1 MAFVKKFEL
10 KLYVPPNWEVA
21 ADMVERWATN
31 LKNAATHMND
41 RRQAKIPDDGTFV
54 LKLATPA
61 NQGFSPFVDSGFM
74 SKSDRPADAIKATH
88 AKNINTAFN
97 RWNDKINEAFAT
109 KDGIVARDFKERV
122 DNSKDRWAE
131 RIGAK
136 SLRFTGD
143 KIRGLGVAPVAA
155 YWLVG
160 DLLAQQ
166 WVEGA
171 YLADGAPYNI
181 ARDRQ
186 RVALKAA
193 VQQRLIQGGVMVV
206 NQELQP
212 AALLAENTVTADL
225 LTGMRDTLKCDAF
238 EAVPATGKCF
248 CAWALDAN
256 QLLYLWVQV
265 GITVP

>member
-1 MAFVKKFEL
+1 MPFIKKFEL

-109 KDGIVARDFKERV
+109 KNGVVAKDFKDRV
-122 DNSKDRWAE
+122 DNAKDRWALQA
-131 RIGAK
+131 GDK
-136 SLRFTGD
+136 VLRLTGD
-143 KIRGLGVAPVAA
+143 KIRGRGVAPIAA
-155 YWLVG
+155 FYLVG
-160 DLLAQQ
+160 DKRAKA
-166 WVEGA
+166 WIREGDTGGDEP
-171 YLADGAPYNI
+171 YDITRDGE
-181 ARDRQ
+181 RG
-186 RVALKAA
+186 ALKTAI
-193 VQQRLIQGGVMVV
+193 QQKLIHGGQMILNSKFDGSVITS
-206 NQELQP
+206 Q
-212 AALLAENTVTADL
+212 NTVNTAIL
-225 LTGMRDTLKCDAF
+225 NGFRDPAKCEEFVLVPVLDKSFCVWVKQDAYF
-238 EAVPATGKCF
+238 
-248 CAWALDAN
+248 
-256 QLLYLWVQV
+256 YLWMQV
-265 GITVP
+265 GLTV